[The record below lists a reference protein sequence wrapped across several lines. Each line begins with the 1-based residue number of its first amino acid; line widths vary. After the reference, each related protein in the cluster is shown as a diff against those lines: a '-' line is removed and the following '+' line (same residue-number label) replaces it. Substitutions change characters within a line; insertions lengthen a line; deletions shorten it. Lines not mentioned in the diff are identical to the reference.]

1 MMVIALYRREPL
13 TQVQGIMTQDK
24 YDLVFKGQLV
34 KGVELAVAKNNI
46 ASLFKINGAK
56 VDAMFSGKPLVLK
69 RGLDADAANKYRVA
83 IKKAGALVDLVLV
96 REAKVSGKANFA
108 VPDSDTPAPDKA
120 MGAIPGTIPG
130 TSPAPNPGATATPDS
145 QAAPQR
151 NPAADA
157 SATPE
162 SAGLSLAPLGAE
174 MLPATARQPDP
185 VRSVDTSAL
194 SLRAVGGDLL
204 DAKERRSSASDA
216 PVSVIDFGLAEVGA
230 PVLRAEE
237 RKPVQAVDVDIS
249 GLAMD
254 LSEGNLA
261 PPQPAPPA
269 APDVSGLQLES

>member
-46 ASLFKINGAK
+46 ASLFKINAAK

-83 IKKAGALVDLVLV
+83 IKKAGALVDIVLV
-96 REAKVSGKANFA
+96 REAKVSGKATFA
-108 VPDSDTPAPDKA
+108 VPDSDTPVPEKPV
-120 MGAIPGTIPG
+120 GAIPGTIPG
-130 TSPAPNPGATATPDS
+130 TSPSSSSPATG
-145 QAAPQR
+145 QR
-151 NPAADA
+151 NPAPDA
-157 SATPE
+157 SAATE

-185 VRSVDTSAL
+185 VISVDTSAL

-204 DAKERRSSASDA
+204 DAKERQSSAPEV
-216 PVSVIDFGLAEVGA
+216 PVSVTDFGLADVGA

-237 RKPVQAVDVDIS
+237 RKPVRAVDVDIS

-254 LSEGNLA
+254 LSESNLA